1 MARFSG
7 QVAVVTGGS
16 GGLGTALCR
25 AFAAEGAKVYA
36 TAFDRSRAGGKGREA
51 IASGGGVTFQ
61 SVDVRRTAELQE
73 WIGGV
78 QRSEGVID
86 VLVNAAGV
94 CPLDDWRDVSESMWD
109 EVFAVNAKAVFFA
122 CQAVLGGMIERGQ
135 GAIVNVG
142 STAGFNGGLVTTPA
156 YGASKGA
163 VHTLTK
169 WLAAK
174 TGPSGVRV
182 NAVAPG
188 PFRSAMTDAFT
199 PEMRERLARNT
210 PDGRIG
216 EPEDVVQ
223 SILFLADSA
232 ASGHITGITLDVC
245 GGLYLR

>member
-7 QVAVVTGGS
+7 QIAIVTGGS
-16 GGLGTALCR
+16 GGLGAALCK
-25 AFAAEGAKVYA
+25 ALVAEGAKVYA
-36 TAFDRSRAGGKGREA
+36 TAFDRSRAEQKGRTALAAETE
-51 IASGGGVTFQ
+51 IALEY
-61 SVDVRRTAELQE
+61 VDIRQTAELQE
-73 WIGGV
+73 WIGSV
-78 QRSEGVID
+78 RRREGRID
-86 VLVNAAGV
+86 MLVNAAGV
-94 CPLDDWRDVSESMWD
+94 CPLDDWRDVTETMWD

-122 CQAVLGGMIERGQ
+122 CQAVLGGMIERGS

-142 STAGFNGGLVTTPA
+142 SVAGFNGGLVTTPA

-174 TGPSGVRV
+174 AAPSGVRV

-199 PEMRERLARNT
+199 PDMRERLSRNT
-210 PDGRIG
+210 PDGKIG

-223 SILFLADSA
+223 SILFLVDSA
-232 ASGHITGITLDVC
+232 ASGHITGTTLDVC
-245 GGLYLR
+245 GGLYMR